1 MTIALEE
8 KVYWNNGSLKIE
20 GLLGKHSEESGVVIC
35 HPHPLMGGSMHN
47 NVVEAIRDAFAL
59 QNYTTLRFNFR
70 GAGNSTGNYDEGR
83 GEQEDILS
91 AQKFLKNNG
100 TKKIFL
106 AGYSFGAWVG
116 SKVLEQ
122 SDQLFVAGIL
132 VSPPHN
138 LFDFN
143 WENMK
148 NKIDLLV
155 SGDRDQYCD
164 AEVLRKR
171 AKMINSPMET
181 IYEADHFYSGK
192 EKELID
198 LLLKY
203 IVNYNE
209 KNVKKSLILKKM
221 MLKFTSISASR
232 IFIRENVGGFC

>member
-1 MTIALEE
+1 MTFAQEE

-20 GLLGKHSEESGVVIC
+20 GLLGKQPGENGVVIC

-70 GAGNSTGNYDEGR
+70 GSGNSTGNYDEGR
-83 GEQEDILS
+83 GEQSDILS
-91 AQKFLKNNG
+91 AHEFLKKNG
-100 TKKIFL
+100 SKKIFL

-122 SDQLFVAGIL
+122 FNQLFVVSIL
-132 VSPPHN
+132 ISPPFN
-138 LFDFN
+138 YFDFN
-143 WENMK
+143 WDNLK

-164 AEVLRKR
+164 AEVLRKQ
-171 AKMINSPMET
+171 AKIINSPLET
-181 IYEADHFYSGK
+181 IYETDHFYTGK

-198 LLLKY
+198 ILLKY
-203 IVNYNE
+203 IVKYNE
-209 KNVKKSLILKKM
+209 KN
-221 MLKFTSISASR
+221 
-232 IFIRENVGGFC
+232 C

>member
-1 MTIALEE
+1 MTIAREE
-8 KVYWNNGSLKIE
+8 KVYWDNGSLKIE
-20 GLLGKHSEESGVVIC
+20 GLLGKHSEENGVVIC

-70 GAGNSTGNYDEGR
+70 GTGNSTGNYDEGR

-91 AQKFLKNNG
+91 AHEFLKKNG
-100 TKKIFL
+100 IEKIIL

-122 SDQLFVAGIL
+122 FNEHFVASIL

-143 WENMK
+143 WENLK

-155 SGDRDQYCD
+155 SGDRDKYCD
-164 AEVLRKR
+164 AEVLRKQ
-171 AKMINSPMET
+171 AEIINSPIEIISGT
-181 IYEADHFYSGK
+181 DHFYFGK
-192 EKELID
+192 EKELSNI
-198 LLLKY
+198 LFKY
-203 IVNYNE
+203 IV
-209 KNVKKSLILKKM
+209 
-221 MLKFTSISASR
+221 
-232 IFIRENVGGFC
+232 

>member
-1 MTIALEE
+1 MTIPREE

-20 GLLGKHSEESGVVIC
+20 GLLGKLSGESGVVIC

-91 AQKFLKNNG
+91 AHEFLKKNG
-100 TKKIFL
+100 IEKIIL

-122 SDQLFVAGIL
+122 SNQLFVAGIL

-143 WENMK
+143 WENLK

-164 AEVLRKR
+164 AEVLRKQ
-171 AKMINSPMET
+171 AKRINYPLET
-181 IYEADHFYSGK
+181 ICEADHFYSGK

-198 LLLKY
+198 ILLKC
-203 IVNYNE
+203 IVKYNE
-209 KNVKKSLILKKM
+209 TKLLKK
-221 MLKFTSISASR
+221 A
-232 IFIRENVGGFC
+232 

>member
-1 MTIALEE
+1 MTIAREE
-8 KVYWNNGSLKIE
+8 KVYWDNGSLKIE
-20 GLLGKHSEESGVVIC
+20 GLLGKHSEENGVVIC

-70 GAGNSTGNYDEGR
+70 GTGNSTGNYDEGR

-91 AQKFLKNNG
+91 AHEFLKKNG
-100 TKKIFL
+100 IEKIIL

-122 SDQLFVAGIL
+122 FNEHFVASIL

-143 WENMK
+143 WENLK

-155 SGDRDQYCD
+155 SGDRDKYCD
-164 AEVLRKR
+164 AEVLRKQ
-171 AKMINSPMET
+171 AEIINSPIEIISGT
-181 IYEADHFYSGK
+181 DHFYSGK
-192 EKELID
+192 EKELSNI
-198 LLLKY
+198 LFKY
-203 IVNYNE
+203 IV
-209 KNVKKSLILKKM
+209 
-221 MLKFTSISASR
+221 
-232 IFIRENVGGFC
+232 

>member
-1 MTIALEE
+1 MTIAQEE

-20 GLLGKHSEESGVVIC
+20 GMLGKQAENKGVIIC

-47 NVVEAIRDAFAL
+47 NVVEAIRDVFAL

-83 GEQEDILS
+83 GEQSDILS
-91 AQKFLKNNG
+91 AQEFLKKNG
-100 TKKIFL
+100 IEKIVL

-122 SDQLFVAGIL
+122 SDQKFVAGVF

-143 WENMK
+143 WENLI
-148 NKIDLLV
+148 NKIDLVV
-155 SGDRDQYCD
+155 SGDQDQYCD
-164 AEVLRKR
+164 AEILKR
-171 AKMINSPMET
+171 QVKINNCPMET
-181 IYEADHFYSGK
+181 IIGADHFYSGK

-198 LLLKY
+198 ILHKY
-203 IVNYNE
+203 IVE
-209 KNVKKSLILKKM
+209 FILISSQTIK
-221 MLKFTSISASR
+221 
-232 IFIRENVGGFC
+232 C

>member
-1 MTIALEE
+1 MTIAREE
-8 KVYWNNGSLKIE
+8 KVYWDNGSLKIE
-20 GLLGKHSEESGVVIC
+20 GLLGKHSEENGVIIC

-70 GAGNSTGNYDEGR
+70 GAGNSAGNYDEGR
-83 GEQEDILS
+83 GEQSDILS
-91 AQKFLKNNG
+91 AHEFLKKNG
-100 TKKIFL
+100 IEKIIL

-122 SDQLFVAGIL
+122 SNHLFVASIL

-143 WENMK
+143 WENLK

-164 AEVLRKR
+164 AEVLRKQ
-171 AKMINSPMET
+171 AKIINSPIEIISGT
-181 IYEADHFYSGK
+181 DHFYSGK
-192 EKELID
+192 EKELSNI
-198 LLLKY
+198 LLKY
-203 IVNYNE
+203 IV
-209 KNVKKSLILKKM
+209 
-221 MLKFTSISASR
+221 
-232 IFIRENVGGFC
+232 

>member
-1 MTIALEE
+1 
-8 KVYWNNGSLKIE
+8 LKIE
-20 GLLGKHSEESGVVIC
+20 GLLGKLSEENGVVIC

-83 GEQEDILS
+83 GEQADILS
-91 AQKFLKNNG
+91 AYEFLKKNG

-122 SDQLFVAGIL
+122 FNQLFIASIL
-132 VSPPHN
+132 ISPPLN
-138 LFDFN
+138 YFDFN
-143 WENMK
+143 WNNLK

-155 SGDRDQYCD
+155 SGDRDQFCD
-164 AEVLRKR
+164 AEILRKQ
-171 AKMINSPMET
+171 AKKINCPMET
-181 IYEADHFYSGK
+181 ICETDHFYSGK

-198 LLLKY
+198 ILLKY
-203 IVNYNE
+203 IVKYNE
-209 KNVKKSLILKKM
+209 
-221 MLKFTSISASR
+221 T
-232 IFIRENVGGFC
+232 

>member
-1 MTIALEE
+1 MTIVREE

-20 GLLGKHSEESGVVIC
+20 GLLGKLSGESGVVIC

-83 GEQEDILS
+83 GEQADILS
-91 AQKFLKNNG
+91 AHEFLKKNG

-122 SDQLFVAGIL
+122 FNQLFVASIL
-132 VSPPHN
+132 ISPPLN
-138 LFDFN
+138 YFDFS
-143 WENMK
+143 WENLK

-155 SGDRDQYCD
+155 SGDRDQFCD
-164 AEVLRKR
+164 AEVLRKQ
-171 AKMINSPMET
+171 AKIIDSLMET
-181 IYEADHFYSGK
+181 ICEADHFYSGK

-198 LLLKY
+198 ILLKC
-203 IVNYNE
+203 IVKYNE
-209 KNVKKSLILKKM
+209 TKLLKK
-221 MLKFTSISASR
+221 A
-232 IFIRENVGGFC
+232 

>member
-1 MTIALEE
+1 MTIPREE

-20 GLLGKHSEESGVVIC
+20 GLLGKLSGESGVVIC

-91 AQKFLKNNG
+91 AHEFLKKNG
-100 TKKIFL
+100 IEKIIL

-122 SDQLFVAGIL
+122 SNQLFVAGIL
-132 VSPPHN
+132 ISPPLN
-138 LFDFN
+138 YFDFN
-143 WENMK
+143 WDNLK

-155 SGDRDQYCD
+155 SGDRDQFCD
-164 AEVLRKR
+164 AKVLRKQ
-171 AKMINSPMET
+171 AKKINSPLET
-181 IYEADHFYSGK
+181 IYDTDHFYSGK

-198 LLLKY
+198 ILLKY
-203 IVNYNE
+203 IIKYNE
-209 KNVKKSLILKKM
+209 KN
-221 MLKFTSISASR
+221 
-232 IFIRENVGGFC
+232 C